1 MTKKEAIQIL
11 WDRYDQIKGLASVMS
26 DSLRFDWVVGSVLK
40 AVLSGV
46 PEAIS
51 TLESEE
57 EEE

>member
-11 WDRYDQIKGLASVMS
+11 QDRYDQLEGLASVMS
-26 DSLRFDWVVGSVLK
+26 DSLRFDWVRSVLN

>member
-26 DSLRFDWVVGSVLK
+26 SLRFDWVGSVLK
-40 AVLSGV
+40 AVMSGV

-51 TLESEE
+51 TLESEGE
-57 EEE
+57 EE

>member
-26 DSLRFDWVVGSVLK
+26 DGLRFDWVGSVLK
-40 AVLSGV
+40 AVMSGV

-51 TLESEE
+51 TLESEGE
-57 EEE
+57 EE